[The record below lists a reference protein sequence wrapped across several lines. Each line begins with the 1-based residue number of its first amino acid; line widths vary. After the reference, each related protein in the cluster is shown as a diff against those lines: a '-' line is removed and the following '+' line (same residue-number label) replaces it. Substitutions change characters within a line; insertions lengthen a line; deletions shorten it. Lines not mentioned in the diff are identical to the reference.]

1 MDVINHFE
9 DKVARQPEAFGR
21 PGAANEER
29 QKRLTEER
37 KRLLESDELA
47 ISYKRSDGSMKKLTL
62 ADLVTRASTFEAA
75 YNPNDCPEHRW
86 GAPEGSEE
94 RSTCKR
100 RAPEEQQA
108 QIDGYK
114 KWFHERK
121 RPPRPHLPE
130 SMIFPSRG
138 A

>member
-9 DKVARQPEAFGR
+9 DKVARQPEAFAPWGS
-21 PGAANEER
+21 NEDR
-29 QKRLTEER
+29 QRRLTEER

-47 ISYKRSDGSMKKLTL
+47 ISYKRSDGSMKKLSL
-62 ADLVTRASTFEAA
+62 ADLVTRAATFEAA

-94 RSTCKR
+94 LSTCKR

-108 QIDGYK
+108 QMDGYK

-121 RPPRPHLPE
+121 RPPRPHLPD
-130 SMIFPSRG
+130 R
-138 A
+138 